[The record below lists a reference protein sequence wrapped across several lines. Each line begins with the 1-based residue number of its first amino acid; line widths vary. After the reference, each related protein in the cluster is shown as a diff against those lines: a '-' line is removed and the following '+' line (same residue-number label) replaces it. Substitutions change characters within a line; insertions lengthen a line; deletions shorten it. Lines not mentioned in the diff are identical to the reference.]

1 MLLFA
6 RLLLGDARAQ
16 ENLGVSHY
24 PNRERS
30 WNRIPYV
37 AVASRENDP
46 RIALAVEAV
55 EFWNKTFAEIGAPR
69 SRRAYRELLGSREH
83 LTLIPHRA
91 GSACLTQVIQVQPNH
106 RGVDVASRLVDTL
119 GHAGYEVQGSY
130 VPIHLLSSFNH
141 CVWDRLPN
149 ADRLWADLVELP
161 CEPSVSLTDVARIA
175 ELVKSVI
182 RQ

>member
-1 MLLFA
+1 
-6 RLLLGDARAQ
+6 
-16 ENLGVSHY
+16 
-24 PNRERS
+24 
-30 WNRIPYV
+30 
-37 AVASRENDP
+37 
-46 RIALAVEAV
+46 
-55 EFWNKTFAEIGAPR
+55 
-69 SRRAYRELLGSREH
+69 

-130 VPIHLLSSFNH
+130 VPIHLLSTYRQ

-161 CEPSVSLTDVARIA
+161 CEPDVSLTDVARIA
-175 ELVKSVI
+175 ELVKSGI

>member
-1 MLLFA
+1 
-6 RLLLGDARAQ
+6 
-16 ENLGVSHY
+16 
-24 PNRERS
+24 
-30 WNRIPYV
+30 
-37 AVASRENDP
+37 
-46 RIALAVEAV
+46 
-55 EFWNKTFAEIGAPR
+55 
-69 SRRAYRELLGSREH
+69 

-130 VPIHLLSSFNH
+130 VPIHLLSSFSH
-141 CVWDRLPN
+141 CVWDRLPC
-149 ADRLWADLVELP
+149 AERVWTDLVELP

-175 ELVKSVI
+175 ELVKGVI